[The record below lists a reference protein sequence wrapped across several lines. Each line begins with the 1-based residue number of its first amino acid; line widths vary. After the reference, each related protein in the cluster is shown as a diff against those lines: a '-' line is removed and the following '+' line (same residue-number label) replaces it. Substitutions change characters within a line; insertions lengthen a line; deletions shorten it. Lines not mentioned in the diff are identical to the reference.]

1 MLSYSQAEPGRE
13 LTQPR
18 KHLLAEPCTTL
29 MLFSVLFFLRTWT
42 FFLFIEHDAGS
53 EELLAACPPPPM
65 GVEVLQWLPAA
76 AAISYRRR
84 NLRRV

>member
-1 MLSYSQAEPGRE
+1 
-13 LTQPR
+13 
-18 KHLLAEPCTTL
+18 

-53 EELLAACPPPPM
+53 EELLAACPPPPPM
-65 GVEVLQWLPAA
+65 GVLLQWLPAA

>member
-1 MLSYSQAEPGRE
+1 MELS
-13 LTQPR
+13 
-18 KHLLAEPCTTL
+18 TL

-53 EELLAACPPPPM
+53 EELLAACPPPPPPPPM

-76 AAISYRRR
+76 AAIS
-84 NLRRV
+84 